1 MTSHSELR
9 QWAGDSLRGIIN
21 VALRPP
27 GRVPVSWGI
36 GNGCFT
42 AQDTIFSGKVL
53 WSGAGRQLLNRTC
66 FLLNRESW
74 RRNYQ
79 RMFSFDN
86 LFAAVW
92 EPEHWHIVI
101 EKCVSTAIQRL
112 QPPGEKSNLKDKTG
126 AAEHANCLNRALQ
139 SRVSVKTYE
148 DQSNMAQT
156 SHACP
161 VNMPYINTS
170 NNLLFQF

>member
-1 MTSHSELR
+1 MSWWFTQGNHQCCSEASRSCSSKLR
-9 QWAGDSLRGIIN
+9 YWKWLS
-21 VALRPP
+21 
-27 GRVPVSWGI
+27 
-36 GNGCFT
+36 FT

-112 QPPGEKSNLKDKTG
+112 PATQGEIKSKRQDRCSWTCK
-126 AAEHANCLNRALQ
+126 LNRALQ

-156 SHACP
+156 SHAYP

-170 NNLLFQF
+170 HNPLFQF

>member
-112 QPPGEKSNLKDKTG
+112 QPPGEKSNLCRDLAVKSSEVGYASFGLWLQWFCLVVHGNMVK
-126 AAEHANCLNRALQ
+126 AAVWRRE
-139 SRVSVKTYE
+139 
-148 DQSNMAQT
+148 
-156 SHACP
+156 
-161 VNMPYINTS
+161 I
-170 NNLLFQF
+170 